1 MKSLLS
7 EKAYLSIASTVNEND
22 VCEVRMGVNRQL
34 LVITLNGKVWIN
46 NFSNKKPYIVDKQ
59 EIDSVL
65 KIASGHSFYS
75 IEEQLARG
83 FFSAERGIRIG
94 VAGEGIYLGT
104 KLKSV
109 KNLSSLV
116 IRLPHQV
123 FGIADSIMDVIC
135 KNGIFH
141 NTLIVSKPSG
151 GKTTLLREV
160 CRNLSNMDY
169 NVLVVDERNE
179 IACKVDAISTMDL
192 GKNTDVI
199 TFVNKTDAF
208 EGVVRAMNPEII
220 AVDEIFGGEIAELV
234 KIANCGVKLMATM
247 HLTDIDLKTIEKYK
261 DLLDIFE
268 YVVVLDESKIGKI
281 KKVVKVNDL

>member
-7 EKAYLSIASTVNEND
+7 ENAYLSITESVKEKD

-34 LVITLNGKVWIN
+34 LVITLEGKVWIN

-59 EIDSVL
+59 EIDNVL
-65 KIASGHSFYS
+65 KVASGHSFYS

-94 VAGEGIYLGT
+94 VAGEGIYLGA

-116 IRLPHQV
+116 IRFPHQV
-123 FGIADSIMDVIC
+123 FGIADGVMDVIC
-135 KNGIFH
+135 KNGVFH

-151 GKTTLLREV
+151 GKTTLLREI
-160 CRNLSNMDY
+160 CRNLSNLQY
-169 NVLVVDERNE
+169 NVLVIDERNE

-208 EGVVRAMNPEII
+208 EGAVRAMNPEII
-220 AVDEIFGGEIAELV
+220 AVDEIFGGEIGELV
-234 KIANCGVKLMATM
+234 KIASCGVKLMATM
-247 HLTDIDLKTIEKYK
+247 HLTDIDVNTTKKYEE
-261 DLLDIFE
+261 LLYVFE
-268 YVVVLDESKIGKI
+268 YVIVLDESRVGKI